1 MKMKKMS
8 ESKVGSDGLHGRR
21 TEWLVLSD
29 VLATDVE
36 NLFPVAWDAG
46 ILRWNRVCGAWP
58 FAFTTREGGLCSLL

>member
-1 MKMKKMS
+1 MKKMS
-8 ESKVGSDGLHGRR
+8 ESKVGSDGLHGRRR

-46 ILRWNRVCGAWP
+46 ILCWNRVRDAWL
-58 FAFTTREGGLCSLL
+58 FAFTKREGGLYPFL